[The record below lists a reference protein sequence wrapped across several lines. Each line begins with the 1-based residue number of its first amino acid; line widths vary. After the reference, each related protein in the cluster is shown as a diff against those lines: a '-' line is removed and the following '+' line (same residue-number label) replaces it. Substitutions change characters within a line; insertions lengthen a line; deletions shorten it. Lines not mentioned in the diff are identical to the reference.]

1 MNVNDVKV
9 QNEQS
14 VPLTTANEDEAI
26 QIKSLELRQGCHSVG
41 RKLFSH
47 IYYIEF
53 EIYSKRLKR
62 KPFNRNWKANTTNP
76 NQIFY

>member
-9 QNEQS
+9 QNEHS
-14 VPLTTANEDEAI
+14 ENEDEAI

-47 IYYIEF
+47 IYYITF

-62 KPFNRNWKANTTNP
+62 TTF
-76 NQIFY
+76 Q